1 MLLSRSFIVFGLC
14 AAALVVSACSSKS
27 ASSTTRSRAAP
38 TVLPAAASADVWAN
52 RIVNRL
58 FRPLQNDL
66 AVVTR
71 FNTPQIRVYIQTGNQ
86 LTLKT
91 IRHRMNDLSGCSTK
105 LVAIGPPP
113 AGNAAL
119 AGVSTH
125 LGRACTAYVDLA
137 QKLLKATDM
146 LSSGRADVVKQ
157 GDKVVAQAGDPSRRA
172 AQELAAAIR
181 IAQRQPSFRRA
192 GLTPSA

>member
-1 MLLSRSFIVFGLC
+1 MLSRSIWL
-14 AAALVVSACSSKS
+14 LVPVLAVVLLVSACSSKS
-27 ASSTTRSRAAP
+27 ASSTTRSTAAP
-38 TVLPAAASADVWAN
+38 TVLPRAATADVWAN